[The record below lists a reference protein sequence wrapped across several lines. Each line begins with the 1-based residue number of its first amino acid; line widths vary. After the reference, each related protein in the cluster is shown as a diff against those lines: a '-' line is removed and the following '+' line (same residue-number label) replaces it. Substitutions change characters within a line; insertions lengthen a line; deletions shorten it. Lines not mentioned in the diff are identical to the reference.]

1 MPNNP
6 PKNDTPDKA
15 LVEQCDWPEGGRF
28 TFHDEPGEHD
38 PCYVVMPD
46 GAALPLN
53 HHAGEGVD
61 IARAQFIIA
70 ACNAA
75 QHGGLV
81 DARWRPEVVAFAD
94 LMEQQLR
101 ANDHKP
107 GWKSDTAIELAR
119 RLNQES
125 DELWGVL
132 NEMDPGRAQAGD
144 AVLPEQ
150 YRELSEQAG
159 REAADVANFAMMIA
173 DVCGALPSAL
183 ASNSPVA
190 GEDREKA
197 HMAAFK
203 AIYGERGDP
212 FQNPETFDFCSKVAD
227 AVLTS
232 IAKPIPTDTDSTC
245 PNCGVALP
253 QPVPTTNTCAYA
265 HATDTADRREA
276 IVRLKH
282 KIVQDICELPGDND
296 PDADDTLILSLT
308 DLEVILDEAL
318 IEGPLPAGPPHQGF
332 VLVPVEPTEAMVEA
346 GRVDIQCRR
355 DCHVSKVTGKQVW
368 SAMIAARP
376 GADS

>member
-1 MPNNP
+1 MPNP
-6 PKNDTPDKA
+6 PKNDTPYKA

-61 IARAQFIIA
+61 IARAQFIIT

-183 ASNSPVA
+183 AANSPVV
-190 GEDREKA
+190 GEDALPNDDDEGPCTDCYDTGVT
-197 HMAAFK
+197 
-203 AIYGERGDP
+203 IQTERRCACQP
-212 FQNPETFDFCSKVAD
+212 T
-227 AVLTS
+227 
-232 IAKPIPTDTDSTC
+232 PTDTADRKEMPDAVNDLILGSMGKDFERKYEL
-245 PNCGVALP
+245 N
-253 QPVPTTNTCAYA
+253 
-265 HATDTADRREA
+265 DTADRREA
-276 IVRLKH
+276 VARI
-282 KIVQDICELPGDND
+282 ID
-296 PDADDTLILSLT
+296 PLSWISADASLS
-308 DLEVILDEAL
+308 DAEEY
-318 IEGPLPAGPPHQGF
+318 
-332 VLVPVEPTEAMVEA
+332 EAMGATKGAEQARKLALAKIEDSLRKADAILTLVAEPE
-346 GRVDIQCRR
+346 R
-355 DCHVSKVTGKQVW
+355 
-368 SAMIAARP
+368 AMIAARP
-376 GADS
+376 GAEA